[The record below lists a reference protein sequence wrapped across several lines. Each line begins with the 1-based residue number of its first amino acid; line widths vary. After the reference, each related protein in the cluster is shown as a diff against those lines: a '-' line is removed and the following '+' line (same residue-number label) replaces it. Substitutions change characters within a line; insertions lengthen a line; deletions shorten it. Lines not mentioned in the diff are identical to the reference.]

1 MSTNAEF
8 TAQDLSDLF
17 DAFNRHDVDAVMS
30 YFGADCVFNAV
41 GGPEVYGTRFDT
53 PEAIGKAFSGVWG
66 AMADA
71 HWAHHGHFVHGD
83 RAVSEWTFS
92 GTNKDGSRV
101 EAEGCDLFTLRDGKI
116 VRKQA
121 FRKNRPL
128 LQSK

>member
-1 MSTNAEF
+1 MTKPQMNA
-8 TAQDLSDLF
+8 ADLSDLF
-17 DAFNRHDVDAVMS
+17 DAFNRHDVDAVME
-30 YFGADCVFNAV
+30 YFAPDCVFNAV
-41 GGPEVYGTRFDT
+41 GGAEVFGTRFAGT
-53 PEAIGKAFSGVWG
+53 EAIAAAFAGVWT

-71 HWAHHGHFVHGD
+71 RWDHHGHFVHGD

-121 FRKNRPL
+121 FRKARPL
-128 LQSK
+128 LQA

>member
-30 YFGADCVFNAV
+30 YFSPDCVFNAI

-53 PEAIGKAFSGVWG
+53 SEAIAKAFSGVW
-66 AMADA
+66 ASMEDA
-71 HWAHHGHFVHGD
+71 NWAHHGHFVHGD

-92 GTNKDGSRV
+92 GTNADGSRV

-128 LQSK
+128 LQAK

>member
-1 MSTNAEF
+1 MPMTAE
-8 TAQDLSDLF
+8 DLASLF
-17 DAFNRHDVDAVMS
+17 DAFNRHDIDGIMRFFA
-30 YFGADCVFNAV
+30 ADCVFNTVA
-41 GGPEVYGTRFDT
+41 GPEVYGTRVEGAD
-53 PEAIGKAFSGVWG
+53 AIATAFAGVWK
-66 AMADA
+66 AMPDA

-92 GTNKDGSRV
+92 GTNTDGSRV

-128 LQSK
+128 IPAPARG